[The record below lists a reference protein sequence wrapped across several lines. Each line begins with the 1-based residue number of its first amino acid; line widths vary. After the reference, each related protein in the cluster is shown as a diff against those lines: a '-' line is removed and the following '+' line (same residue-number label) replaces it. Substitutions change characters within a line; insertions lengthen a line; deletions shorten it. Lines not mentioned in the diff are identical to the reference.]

1 MATYDQ
7 TNRGI
12 VGKNERKEKDT
23 HPDIKGSINV
33 EGVEFWLDGWM
44 KEKNDGSGKFYSLS
58 VKRKEQQAAPAPA
71 FKKPSQDGAKARKL
85 PRENS
90 GGFEDMDDDIPFAN
104 PMRGNRWS
112 VM

>member
-1 MATYDQ
+1 MATYDN

-12 VGKNERKEKDT
+12 VSKNERKEKDT

-58 VKRKEQQAAPAPA
+58 VKRKDAAQAPAPA
-71 FKKPSQDGAKARKL
+71 KKPSQDAFKARQVA
-85 PRENS
+85 PQRGS
-90 GGFEDMDDDIPFAN
+90 DHDQFDDGQDIPF
-104 PMRGNRWS
+104 
-112 VM
+112 

>member
-1 MATYDQ
+1 MATYDN

-71 FKKPSQDGAKARKL
+71 FKKPSQDGARARQL
-85 PRENS
+85 PPQD
-90 GGFEDMDDDIPFAN
+90 FEDVSDIPF
-104 PMRGNRWS
+104 
-112 VM
+112 

>member
-1 MATYDQ
+1 MATFDP

-12 VGKNERKEKDT
+12 IGKNERKEKDT

-58 VKRKEQQAAPAPA
+58 VKRKEAQQAPQRAPEPA
-71 FKKPSQDGAKARKL
+71 FRKPSQDAASARQL
-85 PRENS
+85 PPQSDYQDET
-90 GGFEDMDDDIPFAN
+90 IPF
-104 PMRGNRWS
+104 
-112 VM
+112 